1 MLLRHGYVVSE
12 GWWTPY
18 IPERPHML
26 FSLTKSFTSTAI
38 GLLVGEGR
46 VSLDDRVVSFFPEDT
61 PPEVTPNLAAM
72 TIRHLLMMGTV
83 MQKIR
88 PERCSQ
94 PITGSA
100 IS

>member
-1 MLLRHGYVVSE
+1 MLIRHGHVVSE

-18 IPERPHML
+18 LPERPHML

-46 VSLDDRVVSFFPEDT
+46 VSIDDRVVSFFPEDM

-72 TIRHLLMMGTV
+72 TIQHLLMMGTGHAEDTTGK
-83 MQKIR
+83 MQFNR
-88 PERCSQ
+88 
-94 PITGSA
+94 
-100 IS
+100 